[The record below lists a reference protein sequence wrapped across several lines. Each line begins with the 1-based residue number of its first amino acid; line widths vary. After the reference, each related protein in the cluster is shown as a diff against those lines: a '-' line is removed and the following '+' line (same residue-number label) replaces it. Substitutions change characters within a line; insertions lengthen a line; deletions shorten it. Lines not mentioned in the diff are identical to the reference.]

1 MTFKEKCD
9 RAGLDLAGA
18 VTTRHKHPELTDEQI
33 IKFLKSTKPTFTG
46 KCLEAGIVLGANLE
60 KRDFDAIPLE
70 ERCLDL
76 GVSYEDTLAFKDT
89 RPDLTNNRILE
100 YMVGV
105 EL

>member
-1 MTFKEKCD
+1 MTFKEKWD
-9 RAGLDLAGA
+9 QAGLDLTGA

-46 KCLEAGIVLGANLE
+46 KCLERNSIRCKFRKDRLRCYSIRR
-60 KRDFDAIPLE
+60 K
-70 ERCLDL
+70 CLDL
-76 GVSYEDTLAFKDT
+76 GVSYNDTLDFKNT
-89 RPDLTNNRILE
+89 QPDLTDSKMLE